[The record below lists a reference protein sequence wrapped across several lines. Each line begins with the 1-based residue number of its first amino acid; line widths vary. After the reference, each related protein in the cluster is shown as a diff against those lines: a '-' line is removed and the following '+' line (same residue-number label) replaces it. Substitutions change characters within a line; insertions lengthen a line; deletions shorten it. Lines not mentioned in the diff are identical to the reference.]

1 MSITTLS
8 IDTGIQEFQ
17 INNGGV
23 LRFNPSDPNVYNR
36 FFSAI
41 NNIDEVDRALA
52 EEVSGLEEG
61 DGEGALQALKRAD
74 ERAKALLSSVFG
86 EANNFDDILGGVNVM
101 AVGSNGK
108 RVIVNLFEALNP
120 IFADGA
126 KRCASAKLE
135 AAKAARG
142 DRRSPER
149 E

>member
-1 MSITTLS
+1 MPITALS

-17 INNGGV
+17 INNGGL

-36 FFSAI
+36 FFGVI
-41 NNIDEVDRALA
+41 NSIDEVDRALA

-61 DGEGALQALKRAD
+61 DGEGALKALKHAD
-74 ERAKALLSSVFG
+74 ERAKALLSGVFG

-108 RVIVNLFEALNP
+108 RVIVNLFEALTP
-120 IFADGA
+120 IFEDGA
-126 KRCASAKLE
+126 KRCASAKLK

-142 DRRSPER
+142 NRRSPVKE
-149 E
+149 